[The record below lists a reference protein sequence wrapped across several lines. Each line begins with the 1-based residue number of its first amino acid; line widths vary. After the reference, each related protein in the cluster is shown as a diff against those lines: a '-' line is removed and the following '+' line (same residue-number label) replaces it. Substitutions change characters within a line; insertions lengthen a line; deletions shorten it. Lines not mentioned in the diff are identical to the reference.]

1 MIAGASRPQAVF
13 QLPGEFPVRRF
24 RLRFQANEPYTV
36 RGYRGSAWR
45 GIFGPGLKNLVCITR
60 EKDCSS
66 CLVRKSCAYPYIF
79 ETPAERAAAK
89 PASIAQ
95 APHPY
100 VLFPEPEWR
109 RRVIT
114 GETLEVTLLGYGV
127 NEWAYVLHG
136 LKQGAERGLGLER
149 VPLRLVSVEEQVEE
163 TTWRSALRPHGAIVC
178 GRAWTPLAPPM
189 PARIL
194 IRLITP
200 LRIRREQDLVEPER
214 LGFDEFVAALL
225 RRLALLTMFHTDCA
239 WRLDH
244 AGLRQIA
251 KEAGILDQRLT
262 WQDWARYS
270 SRQQQ
275 KIPMGGVVGSYL
287 LNTNGLEPLWPF
299 LWLGQWTH
307 LGKGAVMGL
316 GRYKIEE
323 AETSRLHKSQPRG
336 EE

>member
-1 MIAGASRPQAVF
+1 
-13 QLPGEFPVRRF
+13 
-24 RLRFQANEPYTV
+24 
-36 RGYRGSAWR
+36 
-45 GIFGPGLKNLVCITR
+45 
-60 EKDCSS
+60 
-66 CLVRKSCAYPYIF
+66 
-79 ETPAERAAAK
+79 
-89 PASIAQ
+89 
-95 APHPY
+95 
-100 VLFPEPEWR
+100 
-109 RRVIT
+109 
-114 GETLEVTLLGYGV
+114 
-127 NEWAYVLHG
+127 
-136 LKQGAERGLGLER
+136 
-149 VPLRLVSVEEQVEE
+149 
-163 TTWRSALRPHGAIVC
+163 
-178 GRAWTPLAPPM
+178 
-189 PARIL
+189 
-194 IRLITP
+194 
-200 LRIRREQDLVEPER
+200 
-214 LGFDEFVAALL
+214 
-225 RRLALLTMFHTDCA
+225 MFHTDCA

-251 KEAGILDQRLT
+251 KEAEILDQRLT